1 MRQRSD
7 LSVEGA
13 AAVEGFPVAP
23 GMTEQRVPIER
34 ACIDKRVVLLCVWP
48 VVLRHFPKRGWR
60 SRGQR
65 AAH

>member
-13 AAVEGFPVAP
+13 AAEGFPVAP

-34 ACIDKRVVLLCVWP
+34 AFIDKRVVLLCVWP
-48 VVLRHFPKRGWR
+48 VVLQHFPKRSWR
-60 SRGQR
+60 SRERR